1 MICLN
6 ANVYSESCIASIRK
20 HLDKSEHKYITYPKF
35 IFLCGKGF
43 NSTEEYKHSNRGIV
57 EDFIKKLIP
66 DTHIV
71 LSEQMW
77 EDGFDDSI
85 DLLIFE
91 EFLAEVSDAIV
102 LFVES
107 PGSFCELGAFAYADA
122 LFSDKLIIVMDEKHR
137 GSKSFIATGPVL
149 KAKEDGSKIVYA
161 QTENGALLS
170 SSELR
175 SEILELV
182 QMLKSKRSRVN
193 KRNANE
199 DKEHVYIS
207 SFLVEILEI
216 IRLVQPISSSDLL
229 QLYKEIKQFD
239 GFTLVK
245 RDGNKFK
252 REIKFGYIL
261 KLLQTA
267 KIIEIDSSMIIKFPN
282 YAKTQHL
289 MLKYFGNGIERE
301 RNRIICR
308 KYRYG
313 ERI

>member
-1 MICLN
+1 MN
-6 ANVYSESCIASIRK
+6 ANIYSEKCIASIRK
-20 HLDKSEHKYITYPKF
+20 HLDRSGHKYITYPKF

-43 NSTEEYKHSNRGIV
+43 CSQAEYTQSNRGITD
-57 EDFIKKLIP
+57 DFIRRLLP

-71 LSEQMW
+71 LSERMW
-77 EDGFDDSI
+77 EDGFDNSI

-91 EFLAEVSDAIV
+91 EFLAEVSDAII

-122 LFSDKLIIVMDEKHR
+122 LFSDKLIIVMDEEYR

-149 KAKEDGSKIVYA
+149 KAREDGSKIVYA
-161 QTENGALLS
+161 DIENGALLS
-170 SSELR
+170 R
-175 SEILELV
+175 SEFRTEILDLV
-182 QMLKSKRSRVN
+182 QKLKSKRAQINKRTVN
-193 KRNANE
+193 K
-199 DKEHVYIS
+199 DKNQVYIS
-207 SFLVEILEI
+207 SFLIEILEI
-216 IRLVQPISSSDLL
+216 IRLVQPISSSDLV
-229 QLYKEIKQFD
+229 QLYKDIKQFD
-239 GFTLVK
+239 EFTLVK

-252 REIKFGYIL
+252 REIKFNYIL

-267 KIIEIDSSMIIKFPN
+267 KIIEIEGSVIKLPN
-282 YAKTQHL
+282 YEKTQHL

-313 ERI
+313 EHL

>member
-1 MICLN
+1 MN
-6 ANVYSESCIASIRK
+6 ANIYSEKCIASIRK
-20 HLDKSEHKYITYPKF
+20 HLDKSGHKYITYPKF

-43 NSTEEYKHSNRGIV
+43 NTKEEYTLSNRGIV
-57 EDFIKKLIP
+57 DDFIRKLLP
-66 DTHIV
+66 DMHIV

-91 EFLAEVSDAIV
+91 EFLAEVSDAII

-107 PGSFCELGAFAYADA
+107 PGSFCELGAFAYADT
-122 LFSDKLIIVMDEKHR
+122 LFSDKLIIVMDEKYR

-149 KAKEDGSKIVYA
+149 KAREDGSKIVYA
-161 QTENGALLS
+161 HTNNGALLS
-170 SSELR
+170 SPELR
-175 SEILELV
+175 EEILNLANKF
-182 QMLKSKRSRVN
+182 KSKHSQVN
-193 KRNANE
+193 KRITNLNQ
-199 DKEHVYIS
+199 DQVYIS
-207 SFLVEILEI
+207 SFLIEIIEI
-216 IRLVQPISSSDLL
+216 IRLAQPIRSSDLL
-229 QLYKEIKQFD
+229 PLYKEIKQFD
-239 GFTLVK
+239 SFTLIK

-252 REIKFGYIL
+252 REISFKYIL

-267 KIIEIDSSMIIKFPN
+267 KIIEIESSVINLPS
-282 YAKTQHL
+282 YEKTQHL

-313 ERI
+313 GHI

>member
-1 MICLN
+1 VIYLN
-6 ANVYSESCIASIRK
+6 ANIYSKTCIESIRR
-20 HLDKSEHKYITYPKF
+20 HLDKSGYKYITYPKF

-43 NSTEEYKHSNRGIV
+43 NSQEEYALSNRGV
-57 EDFIKKLIP
+57 VDDFIRKLLP

-91 EFLAEVSDAIV
+91 EFLAEVSDAII

-107 PGSFCELGAFAYADA
+107 PGSFCELGAFAYADS

-161 QTENGALLS
+161 HTKSGALLS

-175 SEILELV
+175 AAILNLT
-182 QMLKSKRSRVN
+182 QRLKSKHSQVN
-193 KRNANE
+193 KRAANT
-199 DKEHVYIS
+199 DQDQVYIS

-239 GFTLVK
+239 SFTLVK

-252 REIKFGYIL
+252 REIKFNYIL
-261 KLLQTA
+261 KLLKTA
-267 KIIEIDSSMIIKFPN
+267 KIIEIESSTIKFPD
-282 YAKTQHL
+282 YEKTQHL
-289 MLKYFGNGIERE
+289 MLKYYGNGIERE

-313 ERI
+313 EHI

>member
-1 MICLN
+1 MN
-6 ANVYSESCIASIRK
+6 ANIYSKTCIESIRR
-20 HLDKSEHKYITYPKF
+20 HLDKSGHKYITYPKF
-35 IFLCGKGF
+35 VFLCGKGF
-43 NSTEEYKHSNRGIV
+43 SSQEEYALSSRGIV
-57 EDFIKKLIP
+57 DDFIRKLLP

-91 EFLAEVSDAIV
+91 EFLAEVSDAII

-107 PGSFCELGAFAYADA
+107 PGSFCELGAFAYADS

-161 QTENGALLS
+161 HIKSGALLS

-175 SEILELV
+175 AAILNLT
-182 QMLKSKRSRVN
+182 QKLKSKHSQVN
-193 KRNANE
+193 KRSANT
-199 DKEHVYIS
+199 DQDQVYIS

-239 GFTLVK
+239 SFTLVK

-252 REIKFGYIL
+252 REIKFNYIL
-261 KLLQTA
+261 KLLKTA
-267 KIIEIDSSMIIKFPN
+267 KIIEIESSTIKFPD
-282 YAKTQHL
+282 YKKTQHL

-313 ERI
+313 EHI

>member
-1 MICLN
+1 MN

-122 LFSDKLIIVMDEKHR
+122 LFSDKLIIVRSGLNSSTSHLCALITKKRTETHACVFVR
-137 GSKSFIATGPVL
+137 LYIFILLAHISHFFLIQL
-149 KAKEDGSKIVYA
+149 KQVY
-161 QTENGALLS
+161 LLHNWY
-170 SSELR
+170 
-175 SEILELV
+175 
-182 QMLKSKRSRVN
+182 Q
-193 KRNANE
+193 
-199 DKEHVYIS
+199 
-207 SFLVEILEI
+207 
-216 IRLVQPISSSDLL
+216 
-229 QLYKEIKQFD
+229 
-239 GFTLVK
+239 
-245 RDGNKFK
+245 
-252 REIKFGYIL
+252 
-261 KLLQTA
+261 
-267 KIIEIDSSMIIKFPN
+267 
-282 YAKTQHL
+282 
-289 MLKYFGNGIERE
+289 
-301 RNRIICR
+301 
-308 KYRYG
+308 
-313 ERI
+313 

>member
-1 MICLN
+1 M
-6 ANVYSESCIASIRK
+6 
-20 HLDKSEHKYITYPKF
+20 
-35 IFLCGKGF
+35 
-43 NSTEEYKHSNRGIV
+43 
-57 EDFIKKLIP
+57 
-66 DTHIV
+66 
-71 LSEQMW
+71 
-77 EDGFDDSI
+77 
-85 DLLIFE
+85 
-91 EFLAEVSDAIV
+91 
-102 LFVES
+102 
-107 PGSFCELGAFAYADA
+107 GAFAYADS

-161 QTENGALLS
+161 HTKSGALLS

-175 SEILELV
+175 AAILNLT
-182 QMLKSKRSRVN
+182 QRLKSKHSQVN
-193 KRNANE
+193 KRAANT
-199 DKEHVYIS
+199 DQDQVYIS

-239 GFTLVK
+239 SFTLVK

-252 REIKFGYIL
+252 REIKFNYIL
-261 KLLQTA
+261 KLLKTA
-267 KIIEIDSSMIIKFPN
+267 KIIEIESSTIKFPD
-282 YAKTQHL
+282 YEKTQHL

-313 ERI
+313 EHI